1 MIFKFVSFVLTL
13 VLSIFSMLLF
23 LEIEFS
29 QSNKHLKFINNEIYV
44 VNRSTYSIGCKVDH
58 SAQRKKKKN

>member
-1 MIFKFVSFVLTL
+1 
-13 VLSIFSMLLF
+13 MLLF

-58 SAQRKKKKN
+58 SAQRKKKKKLK